1 MVGRNAFAHESGVHQ
16 DGMLKERTTYEIMDP
31 AEVGVPESRLVLG
44 KHSGRHALAKRLEF
58 LGHPLDRQILEGVY
72 HRFTTLADDR
82 RKGVSDEEILA
93 LATAAR
99 SACAAG

>member
-1 MVGRNAFAHESGVHQ
+1 M
-16 DGMLKERTTYEIMDP
+16 
-31 AEVGVPESRLVLG
+31 
-44 KHSGRHALAKRLEF
+44 
-58 LGHPLDRQILEGVY
+58 GVY

-82 RKGVSDEEILA
+82 KKGVSDEEILA